1 MRNTVGAHV
10 RTEIAS
16 IATMATFQQAIQTL
30 QHRELRTLYVVD
42 QDHRLVGLLPDYLL
56 VKALLHNSGDQPE
69 ISRLMCTTP
78 TVLLSETL
86 MSVAA
91 PLFREARFDALP
103 VTHDGRL
110 LGELRRSDAI
120 AWLLESQTDEA
131 ESIVERPEPTTP
143 PLKGPTFLKRSI
155 LASKRIETSHGNP
168 TE

>member
-1 MRNTVGAHV
+1 MRNTVGTHV

-42 QDHRLVGLLPDYLL
+42 QDQRLVGLLPDYLL

-103 VTHDGRL
+103 VTHEGRL

-120 AWLLESQTDEA
+120 TWLLESQADEA
-131 ESIVERPEPTTP
+131 DATAEQAETSPP

-155 LASKRIETSHGNP
+155 LANMRIETSHGNP
-168 TE
+168 AE